1 VIHTIG
7 RIRRHTTGVRV
18 IISGDTQT
26 MPQNEN
32 RLWSRMRKG
41 SGHYDEFIVL
51 SPTTIIMHPIFTQG
65 YTGDGVPKPGDM
77 IAMGA
82 SPGLSWSVR
91 SVERISPWSRVS
103 VRDGI
108 LS

>member
-1 VIHTIG
+1 
-7 RIRRHTTGVRV
+7 
-18 IISGDTQT
+18 

-91 SVERISPWSRVS
+91 SVDPKYGPVLSLQFGGGAPWGHHERGTVMVGMGTWSQ
-103 VRDGI
+103 I
-108 LS
+108 N